1 MSDVLYGYV
10 AALTPINLV
19 AAIISVAIG
28 ITIGAL
34 PGLSAAM
41 GVALLIP
48 ITFGMDP
55 STGLITLAGVYC
67 GAIFGGSISAIL
79 IRTPGTPA
87 AAATAID
94 GYELTKQGKAGTALG
109 TAITASFIG
118 GILSAIHFIYLHQDL
133 QDLHYFLDQLNIF
146 GYLYL
151 V

>member
-1 MSDVLYGYV
+1 MSDVLFGYA

-55 STGLITLAGVYC
+55 STGLNYSC
-67 GAIFGGSISAIL
+67 
-79 IRTPGTPA
+79 R
-87 AAATAID
+87 
-94 GYELTKQGKAGTALG
+94 
-109 TAITASFIG
+109 SFIVE
-118 GILSAIHFIYLHQDL
+118 
-133 QDLHYFLDQLNIF
+133 
-146 GYLYL
+146 LYL
-151 V
+151 VVQFQLS